1 MDKKQLRVVFMGT
14 PEISAYVFQAMIDDG
29 YHFVGL
35 IAQPDKPIGRK
46 KEIVPVP
53 TKIVALKHHIP
64 VFQPLKIRLDYEF
77 AKTLKPDI
85 IVTIAYGQ
93 LVPQGLL
100 DIPTH
105 GCLNLHGSLLPA
117 LRGASPMQFAIIN
130 GLKET
135 GITLMQMID
144 KMDAGLLYA
153 TRKVVIDPEETMTS
167 LVEKFKV
174 VAKDLILT
182 ELPRYIDGK
191 LPGTPQ
197 DENLVT
203 FAPLIKP
210 DSEHLNLALPVQ
222 SVVNWT
228 RALAE
233 HPGGY
238 LFDQETKIKIYKAR
252 VANALTTVPLGTI
265 VKADK
270 EGLLIQGSN
279 GQIAILELQKEGRNR
294 VDFKAFI
301 NGNPGLVGRILK

>member
-1 MDKKQLRVVFMGT
+1 MDKKQLRIVFMGT

-53 TKIVALKHHIP
+53 TKVVALKHHIP

-77 AKTLKPDI
+77 AKALKPDV
-85 IVTIAYGQ
+85 IVTLAYGQ
-93 LVPQGLL
+93 IVPQGLL

-105 GCLNLHGSLLPA
+105 GCINLHGSLLPS
-117 LRGASPMQFAIIN
+117 LRGASPMQYALIH

-144 KMDAGLLYA
+144 KMDAGLMYA
-153 TRKVVIDPEETMTS
+153 SRKVAVDPEETMTT
-167 LVEKFKV
+167 LTEKFKV
-174 VAKDLILT
+174 VAKELILT
-182 ELPRYIDGK
+182 ELPHYIDGK
-191 LPGTPQ
+191 LPGKSQ
-197 DENLVT
+197 DESLVT

-210 DSEHLNLALPVQ
+210 DAEHLNLSLPVQ

-228 RALAE
+228 RALTD

-238 LFDQETKIKIYKAR
+238 LLDQDLKIKIYKAR
-252 VANALTTVPLGTI
+252 VANTLVSAPVGTV

-270 EGLLIQGSN
+270 DGLLIQGID
-279 GQIAILELQKEGRNR
+279 GQMAILELQKEGRKR
-294 VDFKAFI
+294 VDYKAFV
-301 NGNPGLVGRILK
+301 NGNSGLLGGVLK